1 MRYALTDVR
10 RLCKLSRLELGVSHR
25 MRRDIKSLLFLLAS
39 TLLVTSG
46 CASRNRAA
54 SLPPPAPASSA
65 AEAETAGA
73 AGIDG
78 PLRAAP
84 ELAAGAEPDSGQA
97 IAALERYLDRA
108 RDSNGELMSD
118 LEGLRVRLD
127 SLRALAVDG
136 RSGIDGPTE
145 VILRP
150 EVEGLP
156 LSDHSSVISKL
167 EYFTQGPGRS
177 TIEVGLERI
186 GLYEPMFRRILAEE
200 GVPEGLMYLAQAEST
215 FKPEAVSS
223 SAARGMWQFM
233 APRGE
238 EYGLRQ
244 NWWIDERSDPEK
256 STRAAARHLR
266 DLFGEFGDWYLAMAA
281 YNAGPARIES
291 AIRETGTADYWELVD
306 AGQMSSQ
313 AREYVP
319 TILAMAIIGS
329 DPAAWGFDIAP
340 EPSLDTI
347 RVPLAEATDLRIIA
361 GQLELPLEEL
371 QRLNPHVLR
380 WATPPEDT
388 EFELIL
394 PVGYDT
400 LFDAR
405 IRPLTEDQRI
415 LFRYHEVEAGET
427 LSHIARRYD
436 VPIAAIVDS
445 NGLAN
450 PDAIRIGQ
458 SLAIPVS
465 GAAPSPDAPVVVP
478 VAGARSGRAEDLPVG
493 TDEAIIYNVRPGD
506 TLTRIAAVF
515 GTSVQELLE
524 SNRGS
529 DLSVI
534 HPGDEITIPGRGRN
548 GIE

>member
-1 MRYALTDVR
+1 MP
-10 RLCKLSRLELGVSHR
+10 
-25 MRRDIKSLLFLLAS
+25 RDIKSLLFLLAAA
-39 TLLVTSG
+39 LVVTSG
-46 CASRNRAA
+46 CASRNPAA
-54 SLPPPAPASSA
+54 SLPPIPA
-65 AEAETAGA
+65 
-73 AGIDG
+73 
-78 PLRAAP
+78 AAP
-84 ELAAGAEPDSGQA
+84 PANADTENAALSAVLTESRTRVRSGEERLNEGELAGAESEFRAA

-108 RDSNGELMSD
+108 PESGGPLAEDYVADDYVMDELRS
-118 LEGLRVRLD
+118 LRLRLD

-136 RSGIDGPTE
+136 RSGPAE
-145 VILRP
+145 VVLRP
-150 EVEGLP
+150 EVGGLP
-156 LSDHSSVISKL
+156 LVEHPSVLSKL
-167 EYFTQGPGRS
+167 EYFTQGAGRS

-186 GLYEPMFRRILAEE
+186 GLYEPMFRRVFGEE

-266 DLFGEFGDWYLAMAA
+266 DLFGQFGDWYLAMAA
-281 YNAGPARIES
+281 YNAGPGRIER
-291 AIRETGTADYWELVD
+291 AIREAGTADYWALAD
-306 AGQMSSQ
+306 SGLLSSQ

-319 TILAMAIIGS
+319 TILAMALIGS

-340 EPSLDTI
+340 EPGLDTV
-347 RVPLAEATDLRIIA
+347 RVPVREATDLRVIA
-361 GQLELPLEEL
+361 DQLGLPLDEV

-380 WATPPEDT
+380 WATPPGDP
-388 EFELIL
+388 EFELVL

-415 LFRYHEVEAGET
+415 LFRYHQVAAGET
-427 LSHIARRYD
+427 LSHIARRYE

-445 NGLAN
+445 NRLAN
-450 PDAIRIGQ
+450 PDALRIGQ
-458 SLAIPVS
+458 SLVIPVS
-465 GAAPSPDAPVVVP
+465 GVALPPDALDGVP
-478 VAGARSGRAEDLPVG
+478 VAGAGPSAGLEGRDLPVG
-493 TDEAIIYNVRPGD
+493 ADEEIIYSVRPGD

-515 GTSVQELLE
+515 GTSVQALLE
-524 SNRGS
+524 SNLDR
-529 DLSVI
+529 DLSVLY
-534 HPGDEITIPGRGRN
+534 PGDDIAIPGRGRN

>member
-1 MRYALTDVR
+1 
-10 RLCKLSRLELGVSHR
+10 
-25 MRRDIKSLLFLLAS
+25 MRRDITSLLFFLLAS
-39 TLLVTSG
+39 AVFVTSG
-46 CASRNRAA
+46 CASRNAGA
-54 SLPPPAPASSA
+54 SLPPIPPPPA
-65 AEAETAGA
+65 AEAEAEAAALTAV
-73 AGIDG
+73 
-78 PLRAAP
+78 LTESRTRARSG
-84 ELAAGAEPDSGQA
+84 EERLDEGEIAGAESEFAEA

-108 RDSNGELMSD
+108 PASNDQLMR
-118 LEGLRVRLD
+118 EIANLRLRLD

-150 EVEGLP
+150 EVGGLP
-156 LSDHSSVISKL
+156 LSEHPSVLSKL
-167 EYFTQGPGRS
+167 QYFTQGAGRS
-177 TIEVGLERI
+177 TIEVGLERM
-186 GLYEPMFRRILAEE
+186 GLYEQMFRRVLGEE

-215 FKPEAVSS
+215 FKPEAVSP

-281 YNAGPARIES
+281 YNAGPARIQS
-291 AIRETGTADYWELVD
+291 AIREAGIADFWALAD
-306 AGQMSSQ
+306 SGLLSSQ

-319 TILAMAIIGS
+319 TILAMAIVGS

-340 EPSLDTI
+340 EPGPDTV

-361 GQLELPLEEL
+361 DQLELPPEEI
-371 QRLNPHVLR
+371 QSLNPHVLR
-380 WATPPEDT
+380 WATPPEDP
-388 EFELIL
+388 EFELVL

-400 LFDAR
+400 LFDTR

-415 LFRYHEVEAGET
+415 LFRYHQVAAGET
-427 LSHIARRYD
+427 LSHIARRYE
-436 VPIAAIVDS
+436 VPIAVIVDS
-445 NGLAN
+445 NRLAN

-458 SLAIPVS
+458 SLVIPVS
-465 GAAPSPDAPVVVP
+465 GVVLPSDALDGVP
-478 VAGARSGRAEDLPVG
+478 VAGAGPMAGPMEGRDLPVG
-493 TDEAIIYNVRPGD
+493 TDEEIIYSVRPGD

-515 GTSVQELLE
+515 GTSVQALLE
-524 SNRGS
+524 SNLDS

-534 HPGDEITIPGRGRN
+534 YPGDEIAIPERDRVMQTQSK
-548 GIE
+548 